1 MKKRSVITAFTT
13 AITLIASSIPAIA
26 AEDTK
31 TAESCPVVHIVI
43 ASGAHEST
51 RTDSPQNIRGFAHG
65 VNFAAELQDAYSG
78 TVSAWQLPYSSSVTV
93 MGSAL
98 DNRAL
103 TERDKGYL
111 PYGASRAE
119 GVRLTSQHMSEF
131 VTQCPEAQFILA
143 GYSQGASV
151 IGDTVAAIGRGTVQG
166 VSVDSILGTYLLADP
181 GRSRAT
187 KEEVL
192 LQDGTRGLRSATG
205 EILVPVDQGTP
216 PATYDG
222 LTGPRSDGAF
232 SPFGDRVMS
241 FCHPLDPACATA
253 TNRLPQRLGQTLNQ
267 WEDTPDHTIAAKDAL
282 LTPKVLSALLLV
294 SLPLLILTSL
304 GFYSPIPGLI
314 DSVSGI
320 TGLNATQSAAL
331 RALASEVTV
340 VGRVAKS
347 YDREQSS
354 NTGPAITPPVPE
366 VDKLSTD
373 GGSSQASRLS
383 SVAVS
388 QGLKGSYHLRYFTK
402 NTGNADGST
411 KDGAGPFTVG
421 GKIVDKWIHD
431 DMELRIVGALAAK
444 EQPLLTHP

>member
-13 AITLIASSIPAIA
+13 AITLIASTIPAMA
-26 AEDTK
+26 TEPS
-31 TAESCPVVHIVI
+31 TAPSCPAVHIVV

-51 RTDSPQNIRGFAHG
+51 TADSPQDIRGFAHG
-65 VNFAAELQDAYSG
+65 VNFAAELQDAYPRSV
-78 TVSAWQLPYSSSVTV
+78 TAWQLPYASTVTV
-93 MGSAL
+93 LGSAL

-119 GVRLTSQHMSEF
+119 GVRLTSKHMAEF
-131 VTQCPEAQFILA
+131 VAQCPEVQFMLA

-151 IGDTVAAIGRGTVQG
+151 IGDTVAAVGRGTVPG
-166 VSVDSILGTYLLADP
+166 VNTHHILGAYLLADP
-181 GRSRAT
+181 GRSRTT

-205 EILVPVDQGTP
+205 EILVPVDQGMP
-216 PATYDG
+216 PTTYDG

-282 LTPKVLSALLLV
+282 LTPKVLSALFLV

-340 VGRVAKS
+340 VGRVAKT

>member
-119 GVRLTSQHMSEF
+119 GVRLTSKHMAEF
-131 VTQCPEAQFILA
+131 VAQCPEVQFMLA

-151 IGDTVAAIGRGTVQG
+151 IGDTVAAVGRGTVPG
-166 VSVDSILGTYLLADP
+166 VNTHHILGAYLLADP
-181 GRSRAT
+181 GRSRTT

-205 EILVPVDQGTP
+205 EILVPVDQGMP
-216 PATYDG
+216 PTTYDG
-222 LTGPRSDGAF
+222 FTGPRSDGAF

-282 LTPKVLSALLLV
+282 LTPKVLSALFLV

-340 VGRVAKS
+340 VGRVAKT

-373 GGSSQASRLS
+373 GGSSPASRLS

-402 NTGNADGST
+402 NTANADGST